1 MPSDYAMKLYPA
13 DLLDELR
20 QKNPLVQCMQTPVSM
35 DITANVLLAVGAAP
49 AMVCSEDE
57 TPAFLPKA
65 DVLYVNMGT
74 LTAARVSEVNVA
86 VAEATRLKKAWVL
99 DPVACGGTPHRTEHC
114 AKAMKQRPTIVR
126 GNGSEII
133 ALAAAT
139 CSTSQPCE
147 GAGPRGADSTAKSI
161 AALPAAEALAREFGS
176 VVVISGAVDII
187 TDGSGI
193 CVQVSGGSEL
203 LTKITGVGCALSA
216 LVAAFLAVRPDMP
229 VEAAVAGCAAM
240 SSGHPRSRPSTS
252 S

>member
-1 MPSDYAMKLYPA
+1 MPLDYAIRVSPA
-13 DLLDELR
+13 DLLHDLR

-49 AMVCSEDE
+49 AMVCSEEE

-65 DVLYVNMGT
+65 DALYVNMGT
-74 LTAARVSEVNVA
+74 LTAARVGEVNVA
-86 VAEATRLKKAWVL
+86 VEHATRLKKPWVL

-133 ALAAAT
+133 ALASAA
-139 CSTSQPCE
+139 CSSPPSVA

-176 VVVISGAVDII
+176 VIVISGAVDLI
-187 TDGSGI
+187 TDGSGV
-193 CVQVSGGSEL
+193 CVNVGGGSEL

-229 VEAAVAGCAAM
+229 VEAAVAACACI
-240 SSGHPRSRPSTS
+240 SSGG
-252 S
+252 